1 MKVSSIIIVIMFSVV
16 HFSHLYVTCCKLSM
30 YRHLFGMLFS
40 LLSIRYSFPEQ
51 KMDDLEKKEVSKTKV
66 RKSASIKTAASLLDV
81 RSGVGS

>member
-1 MKVSSIIIVIMFSVV
+1 
-16 HFSHLYVTCCKLSM
+16 M

-51 KMDDLEKKEVSKTKV
+51 KMDDSSEIKRRRRSKGGDEPQSKSVGDLEKKEVSKTKV